1 MFRFPWTNTHE
12 LNLDWLIRTVKS
24 LLRRVKTLEES
35 GGGGGGADPY
45 DGTPAALGT
54 ASPGV
59 SDQYARGDHI
69 HQKPTAGDLGVI
81 PAPENPAS
89 GDFLMWDG
97 AAWSAQSIQVWTGG
111 DY

>member
-1 MFRFPWTNTHE
+1 MFRFPWTNEHE
-12 LNLDWLIRTVKS
+12 LNLDWIIRTVKG
-24 LLRRVKTLEES
+24 LLRRVKKLEES
-35 GGGGGGADPY
+35 GGGGGAAPY

-59 SDQYARGDHI
+59 SEQYARGDHI
-69 HQKPTAGDLGVI
+69 HQMPTASEIAAI
-81 PAPENPAS
+81 PAPINPSS

-97 AAWSAQSIQVWTGG
+97 NAWSAQSIQVWSGG